1 MQFDEKYIVEGCKKS
16 NKIAQRELYERY
28 SQVMYA
34 ICRRYVT
41 NFAEAKDVMHE
52 GFIKILSK
60 IRQYKGN
67 GSFEGWMKRIMINT
81 SISHY
86 HKNKKHF
93 AHLDEMDENAYI
105 EDTGTNVEDSFMEV
119 DKTDI
124 SLEEINVDMVR
135 NANFTRDELISSLD
149 KIPQPYSIVFNLHI
163 LEGLKHK
170 EIADLLKIDEKT
182 SRTRLL
188 RARKQ
193 LQKVLYQLSVDKL
206 GK

>member
-1 MQFDEKYIVEGCKKS
+1 
-16 NKIAQRELYERY
+16 
-28 SQVMYA
+28 MYA
-34 ICRRYVT
+34 ICRRYIT

-81 SISHY
+81 SITYY

-93 AHLDEMDENAYI
+93 AHIDDIDDNAIPGVDE
-105 EDTGTNVEDSFMEV
+105 NVEDSFTEI
-119 DKTDI
+119 DKSDI
-124 SLEEINVDMVR
+124 REEDVNIDMIKD
-135 NANFTRDELISSLD
+135 ANFTSDELIEALD
-149 KIPQPYSIVFNLHI
+149 KIPAPYSVVFNLHCV
-163 LEGLKHK
+163 EGLKHK
-170 EIADLLKIDEKT
+170 EIAKLLKIDEKT

-193 LQKVLYQLSVDKL
+193 LQKVVYKLSIEKL
-206 GK
+206 AK